1 MINSN
6 NENNNNDD
14 NENQY
19 WQSDKNI
26 KTLKQNKAWSS

>member
-26 KTLKQNKAWSS
+26 KTLK